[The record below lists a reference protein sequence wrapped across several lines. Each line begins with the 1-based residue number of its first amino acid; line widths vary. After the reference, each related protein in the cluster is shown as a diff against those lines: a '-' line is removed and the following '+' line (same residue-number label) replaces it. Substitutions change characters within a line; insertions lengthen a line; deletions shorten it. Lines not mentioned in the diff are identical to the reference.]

1 MLDWNYES
9 MLQFGGFDSQRG
21 NGSILAWSVGTE
33 TGYMIDT
40 FAKPRLSLRANI
52 ISGNRSADSANL
64 QTFNPLF
71 PKGKYFG
78 ELTPVGPYNL
88 INLLGAVGLKL
99 SDQIAVY
106 VQGGPYWRYSAHDA
120 VYGLGGNIVRA
131 SDSDPGDTSSAH
143 FIGTQLEFVVEW
155 NPARE
160 FAFLISYSK
169 FAPGSFIRDTGP
181 SETIHFFAAE
191 AVFQY

>member
-1 MLDWNYES
+1 
-9 MLQFGGFDSQRG
+9 MLQFGSFDSQRG

-33 TGYMIDT
+33 TGYKIDT

-52 ISGNRSADSANL
+52 ISGNSSADSASL

-88 INLLGAVGLKL
+88 ITLLGAVGLKL

-106 VQGGPYWRYSAHDA
+106 VQGVGATAH
-120 VYGLGGNIVRA
+120 
-131 SDSDPGDTSSAH
+131 TM
-143 FIGTQLEFVVEW
+143 
-155 NPARE
+155 
-160 FAFLISYSK
+160 
-169 FAPGSFIRDTGP
+169 P
-181 SETIHFFAAE
+181 STA
-191 AVFQY
+191 